1 MLPTKARAHLK
12 SFRKS
17 RRAMLPALA
26 ALHVVLHP
34 EKHLHP
40 FLAKPEDTRTNAI
53 PDVQFVIASS
63 TMLATSG

>member
-17 RRAMLPALA
+17 RRAKLPALA
-26 ALHVVLHP
+26 TLHVVSHP
-34 EKHLHP
+34 GKHLHP